1 MPTCTRI
8 HSSPQS
14 ILLTA
19 DNTGRIGLG
28 KTQVM
33 KNKDVVVG
41 RGETGGGGGDCRR
54 NTGEELF
61 VQTDNF

>member
-1 MPTCTRI
+1 M
-8 HSSPQS
+8 
-14 ILLTA
+14 
-19 DNTGRIGLG
+19 GL
-28 KTQVM
+28 KKMQVM

-41 RGETGGGGGDCRR
+41 KGAMGGGGGDCRH